1 MADKLT
7 PDAALTLHSTDA
19 ANASDGFQPVFQV
32 LHVKKVSGNGPQTDR
47 YRLILSDG
55 AHFIQAM
62 LATQHNHLLE
72 SQAVQKNT
80 LVKLTSFALNMV
92 QDRRLVIILGLE
104 PVGQE
109 DKIGDPKNVDTATAA
124 EGAAP
129 APAAAA
135 AAAKVKPEPVQQQQQ
150 KPQPAAK
157 TGGFAASSKAGG
169 SKGGRG
175 NDHGPLYPI
184 EGLSPYQNKYGR
196 RLTSSL
202 FIARVVGG
210 ARRAGLV
217 SDATR
222 GFRTC
227 ADDPLSLTR
236 RWTIKARVTQ
246 KSDIKHWSN
255 ARGEGKL
262 FSCTFMDET
271 VRLAPLPAR
280 PPRRDAATSFHG
292 RSTDPMVFLC
302 TGARSTGRDPRDGLQ
317 RGGRQVV
324 RLPDRGQGAS
334 GRSSA
339 PIVSC

>member
-222 GFRTC
+222 GFRTR
-227 ADDPLSLTR
+227 ADDPLSLSLVGGRSRPASRRSLTSSTGPTPVARASSSRARSWTR
-236 RWTIKARVTQ
+236 RYASLPCPRALRDATPPPRSMDVRLTRWFSFAPVHALQGEIRATGFNEEVDKWFDFLT
-246 KSDIKHWSN
+246 
-255 ARGEGKL
+255 EGK
-262 FSCTFMDET
+262 
-271 VRLAPLPAR
+271 VRLVGAQ
-280 PPRRDAATSFHG
+280 H
-292 RSTDPMVFLC
+292 RS
-302 TGARSTGRDPRDGLQ
+302 
-317 RGGRQVV
+317 
-324 RLPDRGQGAS
+324 
-334 GRSSA
+334 
-339 PIVSC
+339 